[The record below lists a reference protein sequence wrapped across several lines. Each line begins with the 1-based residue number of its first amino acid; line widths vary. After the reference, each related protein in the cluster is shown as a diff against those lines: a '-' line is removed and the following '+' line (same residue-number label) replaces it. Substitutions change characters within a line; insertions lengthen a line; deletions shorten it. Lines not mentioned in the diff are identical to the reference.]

1 MRRQPIAGDRDLY
14 APAPD
19 ASDSRAAERTGPLG
33 GDEAALLE
41 VDSVTF
47 SYGVVQI
54 LFGVSLQVRAGEMVA
69 LLGTNGAGKSTF
81 LRVLSGIA
89 QPSGGSIRFAGED
102 ITGQNA
108 MQTLRRGITL
118 VPENKAIF
126 PDMTVR
132 ENIDMGL
139 YTVGPKSELAELRRQ
154 KVVDIFPRLGER
166 WKQLAGTLSGG
177 EKQMLSLAKAL
188 SLEPRLLLIDELSL
202 GLSPIVVSSLLD
214 AVRQLN
220 EQGSGVLLVE
230 QSLNVAAS
238 ICERAFFL
246 EKGQVRFEGPTAEL
260 LERPDLAQAV
270 FFGGN
275 LAEEAEC

>member
-1 MRRQPIAGDRDLY
+1 MRRQPMAGDRDLY
-14 APAPD
+14 ARAPD
-19 ASDSRAAERTGPLG
+19 ASDSKAADRTGSG
-33 GDEAALLE
+33 ADEAALLE
-41 VDSVTF
+41 VDSLTF

-89 QPSGGSIRFAGED
+89 RASGGSIRFAGED

-275 LAEEAEC
+275 IAEEAEC